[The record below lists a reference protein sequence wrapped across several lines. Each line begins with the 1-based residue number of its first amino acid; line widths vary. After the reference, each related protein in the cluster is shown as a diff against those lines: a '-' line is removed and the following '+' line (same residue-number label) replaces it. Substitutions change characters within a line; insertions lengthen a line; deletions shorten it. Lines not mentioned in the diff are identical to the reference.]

1 MNCVREET
9 IYESETDSDDT
20 VVEDFEEASSTH
32 GMVLPKDCLSNTFAE
47 SRMTQPPF
55 SINQFSQEP
64 SNTGQSEIIN
74 QIQNL
79 LLQLNPNELKESGN
93 VLLQQA

>member
-47 SRMTQPPF
+47 SRMTQPF